1 MKSPRTYAL
10 ILLALT
16 TIGGAVLGWKQY
28 QELVELRV
36 AAMNKDERADLQ
48 KRLADLERL
57 NRELQDQL
65 AALRGDDNS
74 DTMLASGGAP
84 GDNQGGRGGNRGGRG
99 GRGNNNFGQAQAAAL
114 RNLMAKPEVQAL
126 LSVQQKA
133 AIDARYAALFKSLN
147 LSPDQRA
154 KVESLMAD
162 RMSTMQDTLA
172 AAREQG
178 LNDPQSIRKLMAD
191 AQNDFNNSL
200 KSVLGDSGFAQYQNY
215 EQTMPQRNLVN
226 QLQQRLSYTD
236 TPLTTAQADQLV
248 QILAANAP
256 PPRTNADGTPMQ
268 GRGFGRGGGG
278 AVATTGGAA
287 AGVATGGGGDGGGF
301 GGGPGGFGPPGG
313 FGGGGPGGF
322 GGGLGAIL
330 GGGGDLGAIAGIG
343 GGPGGGGRGGAV
355 TAAPVTQAAVN
366 QAQSVLS
373 QPQVQALQQ
382 IQVQQ
387 QTQQQ
392 LQQIVRDALPAQQP
406 AGGRGGNST
415 GGGGRRGGGG

>member
-16 TIGGAVLGWKQY
+16 TIGGAVLAWKQY

-74 DTMLASGGAP
+74 DNMLAGAGAP

-114 RNLMAKPEVQAL
+114 RNLMTKPEVQAL
-126 LSVQQKA
+126 ISVQQKA
-133 AIDARYAALFKSLN
+133 AIDARYAALFKNLN

-236 TPLTTAQADQLV
+236 TPLTPAQADQLV
-248 QILAANAP
+248 QILATNVP

-278 AVATTGGAA
+278 NVAVTTTEGTAV
-287 AGVATGGGGDGGGF
+287 GVAPGGGGDGAGF

-313 FGGGGPGGF
+313 FGGG
-322 GGGLGAIL
+322 LGAIL
-330 GGGGDLGAIAGIG
+330 GGGGDIGAIAGIG

-355 TAAPVTQAAVN
+355 AAAPVTQAAVN

-392 LQQIVRDALPAQQP
+392 LQQIVRDALTAQQP

-415 GGGGRRGGGG
+415 GGSGRRGGGG